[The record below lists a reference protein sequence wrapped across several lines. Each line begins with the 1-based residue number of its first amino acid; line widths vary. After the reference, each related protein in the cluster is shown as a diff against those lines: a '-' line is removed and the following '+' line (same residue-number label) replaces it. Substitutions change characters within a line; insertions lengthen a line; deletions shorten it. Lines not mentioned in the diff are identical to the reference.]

1 MSFSFGTK
9 WKVTIFGQS
18 HSEAIGVVI
27 DGIPSGFALDKQ
39 QICFEMSRRAPG
51 QSSLA
56 TARKEADMPEIL
68 CGEVDSVATGT
79 ALCAIIRNTNTRS
92 QDYEQ
97 LKSKMRPGHADYTGY
112 VKYGGFHDVRG
123 GGHFSGRLTAP
134 LVFAG
139 AVAKQV
145 LAARGVQIFGHIQTL
160 SDVHD
165 KPFDP
170 VCPDL
175 EQMQSLCQKDLP
187 VLDPAV
193 EEPMRQR
200 VFDARKQGDS
210 VGGVVEVLATGVP
223 AGLGDPFFDSV
234 ESVLSHLIFSVPAVK
249 GVEFGSGFDV
259 AQMCGSQC
267 NDSFYYEG
275 DTVKTR
281 TNHNGGIL
289 GGITNGMPVVFRAA
303 VKPTPSVAKPQQT
316 IDISKKEDC
325 TLSVGGRHDPCIVPR
340 AVPVLEAVM
349 ALGLCEFL

>member
-1 MSFSFGTK
+1 
-9 WKVTIFGQS
+9 
-18 HSEAIGVVI
+18 
-27 DGIPSGFALDKQ
+27 
-39 QICFEMSRRAPG
+39 
-51 QSSLA
+51 
-56 TARKEADMPEIL
+56 
-68 CGEVDSVATGT
+68 
-79 ALCAIIRNTNTRS
+79 
-92 QDYEQ
+92 
-97 LKSKMRPGHADYTGY
+97 
-112 VKYGGFHDVRG
+112 
-123 GGHFSGRLTAP
+123 
-134 LVFAG
+134 
-139 AVAKQV
+139 
-145 LAARGVQIFGHIQTL
+145 
-160 SDVHD
+160 
-165 KPFDP
+165 
-170 VCPDL
+170 
-175 EQMQSLCQKDLP
+175 
-187 VLDPAV
+187 
-193 EEPMRQR
+193 MRQR

-259 AQMCGSQC
+259 AQLCGSQC

-349 ALGLCEFL
+349 ALGICQFL